1 MSQWIF
7 KDARTASKNSTCVK
21 TQTGAVII
29 KDGKTV
35 SFGYNL
41 CAPEGVKYGETVPE
55 CPRMKIKTGANY
67 ELCSPVHAEIM
78 AALNIRKGR
87 EDEELGKFAG
97 HLNFQTSEILGAF
110 NVEELRILNGAEL
123 YLVGHY
129 WACDNCVKFLAA
141 VGIPKENIKFDP
153 ITGSETKA
161 RYAAGGITKGDKT

>member
-7 KDARTASKNSTCVK
+7 KDARAASKNSTCVK
-21 TQTGAVII
+21 TQTGAVIV

-35 SFGYNL
+35 SFGFSL
-41 CAPEGVKYGETVPE
+41 CAPDGAKYGDEISE

-67 ELCSPVHAEIM
+67 ELCNPVHAEVM
-78 AALNIRKGR
+78 TALNIRKGR
-87 EDEELGKFAG
+87 PQAELARFAG
-97 HLNFQTSEILGAF
+97 HLNPGKEEILGAF
-110 NVEELRILNGAEL
+110 SKDELAVLSGSEL

-129 WACDNCVKFLAA
+129 WACDNCVKFLGT

-161 RYAAGGITKGDKT
+161 RYESGGITKGEST